1 MKLPVSRIAKPW
13 MAGTSWQHHV
23 DVSGFMRQEHL
34 TARDMPYGGNL
45 QERRNIKYYV
55 CKPWEENS
63 FL

>member
-1 MKLPVSRIAKPW
+1 